1 METTHKHD
9 ESCKH
14 DHSLQHDNGITSYNH
29 DEALVCSGE
38 RNMVGDPEEV
48 KKKLADQIN
57 LLVDWIEQEGGII
70 GHIKAIVNYNASSMM
85 LSTTGDDLTVKEM
98 TDPKVQVRLVAI
110 VFNIDA
116 HSLEKQLDLFFD
128 RLEKKKWSKYDNN
141 WRKN

>member
-1 METTHKHD
+1 MEIKHKHD

-29 DEALVCSGE
+29 DKALVCSGE

-57 LLVDWIEQEGGII
+57 LLVNWIEQEDGII
-70 GHIKAIVNYNASSMM
+70 GHIKAIVKYNECSMM
-85 LSTTGDDLTVKEM
+85 LSTTGDNLTIKEM
-98 TDPKVQVRLVAI
+98 IDPKVQVSLVAI
-110 VFNIDA
+110 VFNMNVN
-116 HSLEKQLDLFFD
+116 SLEKQLDLLFD
-128 RLEKKKWSKYDNN
+128 KLEKKKWSKYDNN